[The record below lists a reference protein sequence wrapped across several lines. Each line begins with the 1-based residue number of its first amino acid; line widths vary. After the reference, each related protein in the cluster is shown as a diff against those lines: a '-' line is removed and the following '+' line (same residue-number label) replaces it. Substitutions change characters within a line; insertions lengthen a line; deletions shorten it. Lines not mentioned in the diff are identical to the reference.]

1 MQRALITHD
10 IGDKIQDLIK
20 HKYIGLGEFW
30 LWVASVGSQV
40 TKGAQKKQTYKW
52 QPHSPA

>member
-10 IGDKIQDLIK
+10 IGDKIQDLIRHK
-20 HKYIGLGEFW
+20 HIGLGEFW